1 MTQETLNLKPLLPL
15 LPVALVGL
23 LVLWHPFIY
32 VTEPGNATVVFNAF
46 GGLQKGRVESP
57 GISFINPGV
66 DRPIPYN
73 VRTRVWQFT
82 EEEVANKAGGA
93 IAVNTADGQAFAVD
107 VFLAL
112 KPNVAVLDTLHGQIG
127 ENYMT
132 TVVVPAVRSKFRDIS
147 SGFDSQ
153 DFYQKEKRS
162 AIESQ
167 AVALI
172 NRELPTVV
180 VDGKKVPL
188 ILIEGLYLGTPAFPP
203 GLKDSL
209 ERKQV
214 ASITAQTASVKAQI
228 QAKETQRLLILA
240 GANQTAIELQGK
252 AAAKNAQLADL
263 LFYERLEDRIG
274 KARDQGQPS
283 PLKVIR
289 VEGNSTV
296 FLNVDPR
303 QAAAATPAP

>member
-1 MTQETLNLKPLLPL
+1 
-15 LPVALVGL
+15 
-23 LVLWHPFIY
+23 
-32 VTEPGNATVVFNAF
+32 
-46 GGLQKGRVESP
+46 
-57 GISFINPGV
+57 
-66 DRPIPYN
+66 
-73 VRTRVWQFT
+73 
-82 EEEVANKAGGA
+82 
-93 IAVNTADGQAFAVD
+93 
-107 VFLAL
+107 
-112 KPNVAVLDTLHGQIG
+112 
-127 ENYMT
+127 MT

-180 VDGKKVPL
+180 VDRKKVPL
-188 ILIEGLYLGTPAFPP
+188 ILIEGLYLGTPAFPA

-240 GANQTAIELQGK
+240 GANRTAIELQGK

-274 KARDQGQPS
+274 KARDQGQSS

-303 QAAAATPAP
+303 QAAAAAPAP